1 VLIIVIQ
8 HNQNKGTEKIRAD
21 PNPPSLA
28 QKHKMLLSKGGI
40 IMLVPSIFGENLFD
54 DWFDVD
60 FPQWPEFR
68 DLDRAERK
76 LYGRHADRLMK
87 TDVHEHDDHYEV
99 DIDLPGF
106 KKEEIKLELNN
117 GYLTVGASKEHDQT
131 NNGKVIRKE
140 RYSGSMSRS
149 FYVGEGIKEE
159 DVHAKFEHGVLHLEL
174 PKEKTPEVPEKKL
187 IQIEG

>member
-1 VLIIVIQ
+1 
-8 HNQNKGTEKIRAD
+8 
-21 PNPPSLA
+21 
-28 QKHKMLLSKGGI
+28 
-40 IMLVPSIFGENLFD
+40 MLVPSIFGENLFD
-54 DWFDVD
+54 DWFDAD

-131 NNGKVIRKE
+131 NNGKAIRKE

-149 FYVGEGIKEE
+149 FYIGEGIKEE

-174 PKEKTPEVPEKKL
+174 PKAKAPEVPEKKL